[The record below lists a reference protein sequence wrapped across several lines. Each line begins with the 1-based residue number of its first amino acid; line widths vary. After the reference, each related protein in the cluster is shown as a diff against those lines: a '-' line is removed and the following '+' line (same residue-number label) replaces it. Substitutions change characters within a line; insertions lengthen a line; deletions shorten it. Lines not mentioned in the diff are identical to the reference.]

1 MKLLKSFAIAF
12 SMYSK
17 IPMPQFAWKDED
29 MKYVMCFFPLVGIA
43 IGLITYLWGYLC
55 LKFQVGTLC
64 YASIGTVIPIFIS
77 GGIHLD
83 GYLDTMDALNSYQPR
98 ERKLEILKDSH
109 IGAFA
114 AICLFLY
121 ACVYM
126 GAYSQVQDREG
137 ILLVAMGFFLSR
149 IFSGI
154 GVVSFRCAKHE
165 GLLFLFS
172 SKAQEQRVRAILIG
186 ELILCGLL
194 LFWVGSWRGLVVF
207 FAAAIAFGYYKWKC
221 DKEFGG
227 ITGDTAGWFVTLCE
241 CLIVVVVAILSMSK
255 SVC

>member
-1 MKLLKSFAIAF
+1 MKLLKSFVIAF

-17 IPMPQFAWKDED
+17 IPMPQFEWKDED
-29 MKYVMCFFPLVGIA
+29 MKYVMCFFPLVGLA
-43 IGLITYLWGYLC
+43 IGLINYIWGFLC
-55 LKFQVGTLC
+55 LKFQLGGLC
-64 YASIGTVIPIFIS
+64 YAAIGTVIPILIS

-126 GAYSQVQDREG
+126 GAYSQVQDEKG
-137 ILLVAMGFFLSR
+137 MLLVSVGFFLSR
-149 IFSGI
+149 ILSGI

-172 SKAQEQRVRAILIG
+172 SKAQEKRVRGILIG
-186 ELILCGLL
+186 ELALCGLL
-194 LFWVGSWRGLVVF
+194 LFLIGSWRGLIVLVV
-207 FAAAIAFGYYKWKC
+207 AAAIFGYYKWKC
-221 DKEFGG
+221 DREFGG

-241 CLIVVVVAILSMSK
+241 CAIVVAVACVTING
-255 SVC
+255 